1 MKTKKIILSGIFI
14 AFGIILPMFFHTFNM
29 AGSIFLPMH
38 IPVLI
43 GGFLLG
49 PLYGGL
55 VGLLTPILSGFMTG
69 MPPLVPVMPIMAFEL
84 CAYGVISGF
93 LFEKTNKIYRSGIVH
108 TDTAE
113 QILDIFRTH
122 LLNHPPRYFGDIDSI
137 AEFLYFQYTET
148 NLVENETVRKSYT
161 AFMDELTE
169 ALGYDKEVW
178 SEEAASIEAKV
189 NVAVSEYEKAAYIEG
204 MKLGARVVME
214 LCGVIE
220 KIKH

>member
-69 MPPLVPVMPIMAFEL
+69 MPSLVPVMPIMAFEL
-84 CAYGVISGF
+84 CAYGFISGF
-93 LFEKTNKIYRSGIVH
+93 LFEKTNKIYISLIGAMIGGR
-108 TDTAE
+108 
-113 QILDIFRTH
+113 LF
-122 LLNHPPRYFGDIDSI
+122 
-137 AEFLYFQYTET
+137 
-148 NLVENETVRKSYT
+148 
-161 AFMDELTE
+161 
-169 ALGYDKEVW
+169 
-178 SEEAASIEAKV
+178 
-189 NVAVSEYEKAAYIEG
+189 AV
-204 MKLGARVVME
+204 LGAFIVSLTIAPKVSPFMFVFGN
-214 LCGVIE
+214 LAKAIPGMLIQLIFIPIL
-220 KIKH
+220 IKFTTKNPEIKRSLAS